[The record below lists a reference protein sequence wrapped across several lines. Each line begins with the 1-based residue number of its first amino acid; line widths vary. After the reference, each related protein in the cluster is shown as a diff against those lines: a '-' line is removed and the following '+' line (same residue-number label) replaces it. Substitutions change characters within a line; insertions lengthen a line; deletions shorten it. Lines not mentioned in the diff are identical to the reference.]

1 MEVIRNFEELV
12 SHLSQRTERRR
23 VAVVCPN
30 DHSSQEAVAR
40 ALDEGI
46 ADILIVGADEEAK
59 SFFAKYGERIESV
72 DAPDVDEAATK
83 AVALVREGRA
93 DVLMKGLLNTDNLLR
108 AVLNKETGILPKGRV
123 LTHIAC
129 AQMPQYDR
137 LLFCTDVAVIPR
149 PTKEQREEQLRYV
162 LELCRTMGVEKPR
175 VALINCSE
183 KVNEK
188 HFPHTV
194 EYRELVAKAEA
205 GEFGPCIVDG
215 PMDLKTSLSE
225 AALKKKHLESPIEGK
240 ADALIFPGIQSG
252 NVFYKAITLF
262 CQADTA
268 AILKGP
274 QVPVVLTS
282 RGDSPASKFYSLAL
296 ACL

>member
-40 ALDEGI
+40 ALDEGF
-46 ADILIVGADEEAK
+46 ADILTVGADEEAK
-59 SFFAKYGERIESV
+59 AFFAKYGERVESV
-72 DAPDVDEAATK
+72 DASDVDEAATK

>member
-1 MEVIRNFEELV
+1 MEVIKNFEELV

-23 VAVVCPN
+23 IAVVWPN

-59 SFFAKYGERIESV
+59 AFFAKYGERIKSV
-72 DAPDVDEAATK
+72 DAADVNEAATK

-93 DVLMKGLLNTDNLLR
+93 DVLMKGLLNTDDLLR

-240 ADALIFPGIQSG
+240 ADALIFPDIQSG